1 MFSFFKKKK
10 SINANELLEIVTS
23 KFYEQSKTDTAKPLS
38 IIMDDFVFTMNI
50 DDSIKEEAY
59 KILKENF
66 TSDANVPDND
76 NPLGDEADILYNS
89 LNDSNSINELI
100 NKIKRIIEI
109 LEIREKKMK
118 NGEDRFV
125 ISFVNDNE
133 FAEATL
139 VFNHIYLFDKI
150 EEAVSNGITKQ
161 VDIYKNIDEDKSLV
175 SSFIYAMSKYGFIE
189 KETVKNRV
197 IIKSIFRER

>member
-23 KFYEQSKTDTAKPLS
+23 KFYKQSETDNAKPLS
-38 IIMDDFVFTMNI
+38 IIMDDFVSTMNI

-59 KILKENF
+59 KILQETF
-66 TSDANVPDND
+66 TSDTKVPDRD

-89 LNDSNSINELI
+89 LSDSNSIDELI
-100 NKIKRIIEI
+100 SKIKRIIEI
-109 LEIREKKMK
+109 LEIRDEKIK
-118 NGEDRFV
+118 NSEDGFV

-133 FAEATL
+133 FADATL
-139 VFNHIYLFDKI
+139 VFDHIYLLDKI
-150 EEAVSNGITKQ
+150 EKAVSNGIIKQ
-161 VDIYKNIDEDKSLV
+161 VDIYKSIDEEKSLV

-189 KETVKNRV
+189 KNTIKNRV
-197 IIKSIFRER
+197 IVKSIIREK